1 MAGDEGDGIR
11 SGDGEER
18 EKPVI
23 VITDSSIDDHVI
35 MYHEPRSI
43 QAEQYRAFRT
53 NLLAMHKGRGS
64 RAMAITSAMKGEGKS
79 LSAVNIA
86 ICLAEAP
93 GTRICLVDTDFRAPR
108 IAGLLGVGPGPGL
121 SDLLIDELGLNN
133 VLVETRVRDLFVIR
147 SGREPRNP
155 SELLGSDRIRD
166 LMATLKTDFTHII
179 CDTPPVNPYTD
190 ASVLGAHMDGVLLVV
205 RMGKTEKEQGE
216 RAKHVL
222 ERAGVNLIGTFL
234 TDMAPSDKRELD
246 YYRDLEE

>member
-1 MAGDEGDGIR
+1 M
-11 SGDGEER
+11 
-18 EKPVI
+18 I

>member
-1 MAGDEGDGIR
+1 M
-11 SGDGEER
+11 
-18 EKPVI
+18 I

-64 RAMAITSAMKGEGKS
+64 RAMAITSPMKGEGKS

-121 SDLLIDELGLNN
+121 SDLLIDELGLNS

-205 RMGKTEKEQGE
+205 RLGRTEKEQAE

-246 YYRDLEE
+246 YYRDLDE